1 MNSDRRDT
9 FGREDRMRQQREF
22 DRVYRGNVYAADQV
36 LVVQGAENGLP
47 VVRLGLA
54 VSRRVGSAVVRNYW
68 KRLIREA
75 FRTRRDQ
82 LPAGVDLVV
91 RPRRGAVP
99 DFHTIGRSLPQ
110 LARRVAR
117 RLPSGNR
124 A

>member
-1 MNSDRRDT
+1 MKSDRQT
-9 FGREDRMRQQREF
+9 FGRKDRMRQQREF

-47 VVRLGLA
+47 IVRLGLA

-82 LPAGVDLVV
+82 LPAGIDLVV

-99 DFHTIGRSLPQ
+99 DFHAIGRSLPQ